1 MYALAIE
8 NISDLLDNDPRIGP
22 AFVGT
27 ETHAV
32 LGQIPTA
39 TIHYK
44 VDDTLKARVHLSE
57 PEPGHVVARYAI
69 GGEDHFTQRT
79 NESESMSSFTARVLD
94 FAGNR
99 AVRGLD
105 APDAIKSVI
114 PILRAKFAKEYTHV
128 EREPFYFDNSTHFGE
143 APRGKGSLQPN
154 DVLVVCPD
162 ASRPGV
168 GFARISLGEVP
179 TEIVIETGNMETTRI
194 DTTVPNFPHLLDTQ
208 LNRVMKTH
216 ATDIMMGGML
226 TPKPVRDAL
235 EDLTNDLYFDAKVTK
250 TTSREHPDGYI
261 TDIDVETPQGNVKV
275 WYDESRMPFNAAR
288 YEFEEYLPVER
299 TMGVYTG
306 NEKSLEYF
314 SDINCRSEFEW
325 TFVQAVT
332 TGLGRDRDLGDYEH
346 TKMAGAHNSAVRLA
360 TAMMRHAGGTCSDIE
375 IVKTE
380 QFDFETATRTVVDFV
395 SHDYAL
401 RLGLE
406 TDGHRTHIFGVN
418 DDGTLVEPEN
428 GNEEMVH
435 YESDNNLYDLTMWF
449 NTALQDMTYYNVIVP
464 EREATQVD
472 SISDIIVDTNDLEL

>member
-57 PEPGHVVARYAI
+57 PEPGHVVARYAM

-79 NESESMSSFTARVLD
+79 NESESMSAFAARVLD

-128 EREPFYFDNSTHFGE
+128 EREPFYFDNSAHFGD

-235 EDLTNDLYFDAKVTK
+235 EDLTNDPYFDAKVTK

-261 TDIDVETPQGNVKV
+261 TDIDVETPQGNVKI
-275 WYDESRMPFNAAR
+275 WYDESKTPFNAAR
-288 YEFEEYLPVER
+288 YEFEEYSPVER

-360 TAMMRHAGGTCSDIE
+360 TAMMRHAGGSCSDIE

-406 TDGHRTHIFGVN
+406 TDRLGTHIFGVN
-418 DDGTLVEPEN
+418 DDGTLVEPDN
-428 GNEEMVH
+428 GNEETVH

-464 EREATQVD
+464 EREASQVN
-472 SISDIIVDTNDLEL
+472 SISDIITNDVDLEL

>member
-1 MYALAIE
+1 MYALSIE
-8 NISDLLDNDPRIGP
+8 NSSDLLDNDPRIGP
-22 AFVGT
+22 AFIGT

-32 LGQIPTA
+32 LGEIPSA

-44 VDDTLKARVHLSE
+44 VDETLKARVHLSE

-79 NESESMSSFTARVLD
+79 NESESMGSFTARVLD
-94 FAGNR
+94 FAGNK

-114 PILRAKFAKEYTHV
+114 PILRAKFAKGYEHV
-128 EREPFYFDNSTHFGE
+128 DREPFYFDNSSHFGE
-143 APRGKGSLQPN
+143 APRGKGSIQPN

-168 GFARISLGEVP
+168 GFARVSLGEIP
-179 TEIVIETGNMETTRI
+179 TEIVIETGDMETTRI
-194 DTTVPNFPHLLDTQ
+194 DTTVPNFSHLLDTQ

-216 ATDIMMGGML
+216 ATDIVMGGML
-226 TPKPVRDAL
+226 TPKPIRDAL
-235 EDLTNDLYFDAKVTK
+235 EDLASDPYFDAKITR

-261 TDIDVETPQGNVKV
+261 TDIDVETPQGNVKI
-275 WYDESRMPFNAAR
+275 WYDESRMPFDAAR

-314 SDINCRSEFEW
+314 SNINCRSEFEW

-360 TAMMRHAGGTCSDIE
+360 TAVMRHAGGTCSDIE

-406 TDGHRTHIFGVN
+406 TDGRGTHIFGVN

-428 GNEEMVH
+428 GNDETVH
-435 YESDNNLYDLTMWF
+435 YESDNNLYNLTMWF
-449 NTALQDMTYYNVIVP
+449 NTALQDMVYYNVIVP
-464 EREATQVD
+464 EREASQVN

>member
-1 MYALAIE
+1 MYALSIE
-8 NISDLLDNDPRIGP
+8 NSSDLLDNDPRIGP
-22 AFVGT
+22 AFIGT

-32 LGQIPTA
+32 LGEIPSA

-44 VDDTLKARVHLSE
+44 VDETLKARVHLSE

-79 NESESMSSFTARVLD
+79 NESESMGSFTARVLD
-94 FAGNR
+94 FAGNK

-114 PILRAKFAKEYTHV
+114 PILRAKFAKGYEHV
-128 EREPFYFDNSTHFGE
+128 DREPFYFDNSSHFGE
-143 APRGKGSLQPN
+143 APRGKGSIQPN

-168 GFARISLGEVP
+168 GFARVSLGEIP

-235 EDLTNDLYFDAKVTK
+235 EDLTNDPYFDAKVTK

-261 TDIDVETPQGNVKV
+261 TDIDVETPQGNVKI
-275 WYDESRMPFNAAR
+275 WYDESRMPFDAAR

-314 SDINCRSEFEW
+314 SNINCRSEFEW

-360 TAMMRHAGGTCSDIE
+360 TAMMRHAGGSCSDIE

-406 TDGHRTHIFGVN
+406 TDGRGTHIFGVN

-428 GNEEMVH
+428 GNEDTVH

>member
-27 ETHAV
+27 ETHVV
-32 LGQIPTA
+32 LGEIPTA
-39 TIHYK
+39 TVHYK

-69 GGEDHFTQRT
+69 GGEDHFVRRT
-79 NESESMSSFTARVLD
+79 NESESMGSFTARVLD

-114 PILRAKFAKEYTHV
+114 PVLRAKFAKEYTHV
-128 EREPFYFDNSTHFGE
+128 EREPFYFDNLAHFGE

-194 DTTVPNFPHLLDTQ
+194 DTTVPNFSHLLDTQ
-208 LNRVMKTH
+208 LNRAMKTH
-216 ATDIMMGGML
+216 ATDVIMGGML
-226 TPKPVRDAL
+226 TPKPIRDAL
-235 EDLTNDLYFDAKVTK
+235 EDLTNDPYFDAKVTK

-261 TDIDVETPQGNVKV
+261 TDIFVETPQGNVKI
-275 WYDESRMPFNAAR
+275 WYDESRMPFDAAR
-288 YEFEEYLPVER
+288 YEFEEYSPVER

-314 SDINCRSEFEW
+314 SNINCRSEFEW

-395 SHDYAL
+395 SHEYAL

-406 TDGHRTHIFGVN
+406 TDKYGTHIFGVN
-418 DDGTLVEPEN
+418 DDGTLVEPDN
-428 GNEEMVH
+428 GNEETVH
-435 YESDNNLYDLTMWF
+435 YESDNNLYNLTMWF

-464 EREATQVD
+464 EREASQVN

>member
-1 MYALAIE
+1 MYALSIE

-69 GGEDHFTQRT
+69 GGEDHFVQRT
-79 NESESMSSFTARVLD
+79 NESESMGSFTARVLD

-105 APDAIKSVI
+105 APDAIKSVV

-128 EREPFYFDNSTHFGE
+128 EREPFYFDNSAHFGD

-179 TEIVIETGNMETTRI
+179 TEVVIETGNMETTRI

-235 EDLTNDLYFDAKVTK
+235 EDLTNDPYFDAKITN

-261 TDIDVETPQGNVKV
+261 TDIFVETPQGNVKV
-275 WYDESRMPFNAAR
+275 WYDESRMPFDAAR

-406 TDGHRTHIFGVN
+406 TDRRGTHIFGVN
-418 DDGTLVEPEN
+418 DDGTLVEPDN
-428 GNEEMVH
+428 GNEETVH
-435 YESDNNLYDLTMWF
+435 YESDNNLYNLTMWF

-464 EREATQVD
+464 EREASQVN
-472 SISDIIVDTNDLEL
+472 SISDIVSTDNELEL

>member
-128 EREPFYFDNSTHFGE
+128 EREPFYFDNSAHFGE
-143 APRGKGSLQPN
+143 APRGRGSLQPN

-216 ATDIMMGGML
+216 ATDIIMGGML

-235 EDLTNDLYFDAKVTK
+235 EDLMNDPYFDAKVTK

-261 TDIDVETPQGNVKV
+261 TDIDVETPQGNVKI

-299 TMGVYTG
+299 TMGVYTS

-360 TAMMRHAGGTCSDIE
+360 TAMMRHAGGSCSDIE

>member
-8 NISDLLDNDPRIGP
+8 NISDLLDNDPLIGP

-69 GGEDHFTQRT
+69 GGDDHFVQRT
-79 NESESMSSFTARVLD
+79 NESESMGSFAARVLD
-94 FAGNR
+94 FAGNK

-114 PILRAKFAKEYTHV
+114 PILRAKFAKGYEHV
-128 EREPFYFDNSTHFGE
+128 DREPFYFDNSSHFGE
-143 APRGKGSLQPN
+143 APRGKGFIQPN

-168 GFARISLGEVP
+168 GFARVSLGEIP
-179 TEIVIETGNMETTRI
+179 TEIVIETGDMETTCI
-194 DTTVPNFPHLLDTQ
+194 DTTVPNFSHLLDTQ

-216 ATDIMMGGML
+216 ATDIMMGDML
-226 TPKPVRDAL
+226 TPKPIRDAL
-235 EDLTNDLYFDAKVTK
+235 EDLTNDPYFDAKVTK

-332 TGLGRDRDLGDYEH
+332 TGLGRDRNLGDYEH

-406 TDGHRTHIFGVN
+406 TDGKRTHVFGLN

-428 GNEEMVH
+428 GNEETVH

-464 EREATQVD
+464 EREASQVN
-472 SISDIIVDTNDLEL
+472 SISDIVSADNELEL

>member
-1 MYALAIE
+1 MYALSLE
-8 NISDLLDNDPRIGP
+8 NISDLIDNDPRIGP
-22 AFVGT
+22 AFIGT
-27 ETHAV
+27 ETHSV
-32 LGQIPTA
+32 LGEIPSA

-44 VDDTLKARVHLSE
+44 VDETLKARVHLSE

-69 GGEDHFTQRT
+69 GGEDHFVQRT
-79 NESESMSSFTARVLD
+79 NESESMGSFAARVLD
-94 FAGNR
+94 FVGNR

-114 PILRAKFAKEYTHV
+114 PILRAKYAKEYTHV
-128 EREPFYFDNSTHFGE
+128 EREPFYFDNSAHFGE
-143 APRGKGSLQPN
+143 ASRGKGSLRPN

-162 ASRPGV
+162 AGRPGV
-168 GFARISLGEVP
+168 GFARISLGEIP

-194 DTTVPNFPHLLDTQ
+194 DTTVPNFPHSLGTQ
-208 LNRVMKTH
+208 LNRAMKTH
-216 ATDIMMGGML
+216 ATDIIMGGML

-235 EDLTNDLYFDAKVTK
+235 ENLTNDPYFDAKVTK

-261 TDIDVETPQGNVKV
+261 TDIFVETPQGNVKV
-275 WYDESRMPFNAAR
+275 WYDESKTPFNAAR
-288 YEFEEYLPVER
+288 YEFEEYSPVER

-406 TDGHRTHIFGVN
+406 TDGNRTHIFGVN
-418 DDGTLVEPEN
+418 DDGTLVEPDN
-428 GNEEMVH
+428 GNEETVH

-449 NTALQDMTYYNVIVP
+449 NMALQDMTYYNVIVP
-464 EREATQVD
+464 EREASQVN
-472 SISDIIVDTNDLEL
+472 SISDIISTDNELEL

>member
-1 MYALAIE
+1 MYALSLE
-8 NISDLLDNDPRIGP
+8 NISDLIDNDPRIGP
-22 AFVGT
+22 TFIGT

-32 LGQIPTA
+32 LGQIPSA

-44 VDDTLKARVHLSE
+44 VDETLKARVHLSE

-79 NESESMSSFTARVLD
+79 NESESMGSFTARVLD

-128 EREPFYFDNSTHFGE
+128 EREPFYFDNSAHFGE
-143 APRGKGSLQPN
+143 APRGKESLQPN

-168 GFARISLGEVP
+168 GFARISLGEIP

-235 EDLTNDLYFDAKVTK
+235 EDLTNDPYFDAKVTK

-275 WYDESRMPFNAAR
+275 WYDESKTPFNAAR

-299 TMGVYTG
+299 TMGVDTG
-306 NEKSLEYF
+306 NEKSIAYF
-314 SDINCRSEFEW
+314 SGINSRSEFKS
-325 TFVQAVT
+325 TFVQAVAE
-332 TGLGRDRDLGDYEH
+332 GLGRDRDLDDYEH
-346 TKMAGAHNSAVRLA
+346 TKIAGAHNSAVRLA
-360 TAMMRHAGGTCSDIE
+360 TSMMRHAGGTCSDIE

-406 TDGHRTHIFGVN
+406 TDQNRTHIYGLN
-418 DDGTLVEPEN
+418 DDGTLVEPDN
-428 GNEEMVH
+428 GNEATVH
-435 YESDNNLYDLTMWF
+435 YEAENNLYDLTMWF
-449 NTALQDMTYYNVIVP
+449 NTALQDMAYYNVIVP
-464 EREATQVD
+464 EREASQVN

>member
-8 NISDLLDNDPRIGP
+8 NISDLLDNDPHIGP

-69 GGEDHFTQRT
+69 GGEDHFVQRT
-79 NESESMSSFTARVLD
+79 NESESMGSFAARVLD

-128 EREPFYFDNSTHFGE
+128 EREPFYFDNSAHFGD
-143 APRGKGSLQPN
+143 APRGRGSLQPN

-168 GFARISLGEVP
+168 GFARISLGEIP

-226 TPKPVRDAL
+226 APKPVRDAL
-235 EDLTNDLYFDAKVTK
+235 EDLTNDPYFDAKVTK

-261 TDIDVETPQGNVKV
+261 TDIVVETPQGNVKV
-275 WYDESRMPFNAAR
+275 WYDESKTPFDAAR

-360 TAMMRHAGGTCSDIE
+360 TARMRHAGGSCSDIE

-406 TDGHRTHIFGVN
+406 TDGRGTHIFGVN

-428 GNEEMVH
+428 GNEDTVH

>member
-27 ETHAV
+27 ERHAV

-44 VDDTLKARVHLSE
+44 VDDTLKARVNLSE

-128 EREPFYFDNSTHFGE
+128 EREPFYFDNSAHFGE

-194 DTTVPNFPHLLDTQ
+194 DTTVPNFPHSLDTQ

-235 EDLTNDLYFDAKVTK
+235 EDLTNDPYFDAKVTR
-250 TTSREHPDGYI
+250 TTSREHPDGYV
-261 TDIDVETPQGNVKV
+261 TDIDVETPQGNVKI

-299 TMGVYTG
+299 TMGVYTS

-360 TAMMRHAGGTCSDIE
+360 TAMMRHAGGSCSDIE

-406 TDGHRTHIFGVN
+406 TDGYRTHIFGVN
-418 DDGTLVEPEN
+418 DDGTLVEPDN
-428 GNEEMVH
+428 GNEETVH

-464 EREATQVD
+464 EREASQVN
-472 SISDIIVDTNDLEL
+472 SISDIISNDNELGL

>member
-1 MYALAIE
+1 MYTLSIE

-32 LGQIPTA
+32 LGEIPTA

-69 GGEDHFTQRT
+69 GGEDHFVQRT
-79 NESESMSSFTARVLD
+79 NESESMGSFTVRVLD

-128 EREPFYFDNSTHFGE
+128 EREPFYFDNSVHFGD

-216 ATDIMMGGML
+216 ATDIIMGGML

-235 EDLTNDLYFDAKVTK
+235 EDLTNDPYFDAKVTK

-261 TDIDVETPQGNVKV
+261 TDIDVETPQGNVKI
-275 WYDESRMPFNAAR
+275 WYDESKTPFNAAR

-332 TGLGRDRDLGDYEH
+332 TGLGRDRDLGYYEH

-406 TDGHRTHIFGVN
+406 TDGRGTHIFGVN
-418 DDGTLVEPEN
+418 DDGTMVEPDN
-428 GNEEMVH
+428 GNEETVH
-435 YESDNNLYDLTMWF
+435 YESDNNLYDLAMWF
-449 NTALQDMTYYNVIVP
+449 NTALQDMTYYNIIVP
-464 EREATQVD
+464 EREASQVN
-472 SISDIIVDTNDLEL
+472 SISDIVSTDNELEL

>member
-44 VDDTLKARVHLSE
+44 VDDTLKVRVHLSE

-69 GGEDHFTQRT
+69 GGEDHFVRRA
-79 NESESMSSFTARVLD
+79 NESESMSSFTAHVLD

-105 APDAIKSVI
+105 TPDAIKSVI

-128 EREPFYFDNSTHFGE
+128 EREPFYFDNAAHFGD

-168 GFARISLGEVP
+168 GFARISLGEIP

-216 ATDIMMGGML
+216 ATDIIMGGML

-235 EDLTNDLYFDAKVTK
+235 EDLTSDPYFDAKITR

-261 TDIDVETPQGNVKV
+261 TDIFVETPQGNVKV
-275 WYDESRMPFNAAR
+275 WYDESKTPFNAAR
-288 YEFEEYLPVER
+288 YEFKEYLPVER

-314 SDINCRSEFEW
+314 SDINSRSEFEW

-332 TGLGRDRDLGDYEH
+332 TGLGRNRDLGDYEH

-406 TDGHRTHIFGVN
+406 TDGRGTHIFGVN

-428 GNEEMVH
+428 GNEDTVH
-435 YESDNNLYDLTMWF
+435 YESDNNLYDLTMQF